1 MPTEY
6 SSKNILQ
13 SLSILNPELALLIQD
28 KCIFF
33 EQTDSTNTQAKIL
46 LSQNKANLNGTIL
59 VANSQ
64 TAGRGRLGRSFF
76 SPQDTGIYLS
86 VIFST
91 IQDLYEN
98 DATLITPKAA
108 VAVCHT
114 IEKFSSNKCQIK
126 WVNDI
131 FIQKKKVCGIL
142 TEGNINTS
150 KKIIDYAIIGIGINI
165 QPSKKE
171 IPQELINIV
180 GNAELFELDKN
191 NFIATL
197 LSNLFEVLKKEN
209 DKSVMDEYRNR
220 SLVLNKIV
228 TVISSTEKFEAKILN
243 ITEKGHL
250 IIQRT
255 QNNPQNLTEEIF
267 TGEVS
272 IRM

>member
-1 MPTEY
+1 MLSEF
-6 SSKNILQ
+6 SSKNILN
-13 SLSILNPELALLIQD
+13 SISKINPELALIIQD

-33 EQTDSTNTQAKIL
+33 EQTDSTNTQAKQL
-46 LSQNKANLNGTIL
+46 LSKDKSNLNGTIL

-91 IQDLYEN
+91 TQDSYEN
-98 DATLITPKAA
+98 DATLITPKTA
-108 VAVCHT
+108 VAVCNT
-114 IEKFSSNKCQIK
+114 IEKFSNNKCQIK

-142 TEGNINTS
+142 TEGNLNTS

-171 IPQELINIV
+171 LPQELINIV
-180 GNAELFELDKN
+180 GNAELFDLDKN
-191 NFIATL
+191 EFVATL
-197 LSNLFEVLKKEN
+197 ISNLFEVLKKEN
-209 DKSVMDEYRNR
+209 DKSVMNEYKNR

-228 TVISSTEKFEAKILN
+228 TVVSPNGQFEAKIID
-243 ITEKGHL
+243 ITDKGHL

-255 QNNPQNLTEEIF
+255 QNNPQNLTEEVF

-272 IRM
+272 IKI